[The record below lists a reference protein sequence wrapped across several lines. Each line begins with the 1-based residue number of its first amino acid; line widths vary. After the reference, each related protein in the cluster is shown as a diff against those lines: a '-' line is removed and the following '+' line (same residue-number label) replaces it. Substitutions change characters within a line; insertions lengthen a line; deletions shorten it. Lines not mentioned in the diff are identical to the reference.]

1 MRDTESRERSH
12 GELAFGVLKVLMT
25 GYRLWGADSVVGL
38 CDLRVVLRA
47 SNPGLHHV
55 ARFLVDE
62 GLVDFDS
69 GAETVRL
76 TADGAQDLLAEHL
89 S

>member
-1 MRDTESRERSH
+1 MRDVDARERSH
-12 GELAFGVLKVLMT
+12 GELAFGVLKMLMT
-25 GYRLWGADSVVGL
+25 GYRLWGVDSVVGL
-38 CDLRVVLRA
+38 GDLRALLGA
-47 SNPGLHHV
+47 SHPRLQHV

-76 TADGAQDLLAEHL
+76 TADGAENLLTEQA
-89 S
+89 